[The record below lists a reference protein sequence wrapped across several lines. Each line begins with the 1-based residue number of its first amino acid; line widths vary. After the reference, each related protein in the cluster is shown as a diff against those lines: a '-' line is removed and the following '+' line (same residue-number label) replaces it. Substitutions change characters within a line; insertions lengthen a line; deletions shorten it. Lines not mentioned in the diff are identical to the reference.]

1 MIVVDTS
8 VWVDYF
14 NGQATRQTDR
24 LDRLLG
30 IEPVGI
36 GDLILAE
43 TLQGFRRDEDF
54 ARAKKLLLSLALFEM
69 LGAERAI
76 RSADYFR
83 TLRKRGVT
91 VRKTSDVIIA
101 SYCVDEGHALLFSDR
116 DFRPFVDHFGLRAVT

>member
-83 TLRKRGVT
+83 TLRKRGVA

-116 DFRPFVDHFGLRAVT
+116 DFRPFVDHFDLRAVI